1 MKLSNKILLSLL
13 GIPFSAL
20 IILILYFLVYIIL
33 GEDAYIIEISKIQD
47 VSILFREFVIISI
60 SMFIAIFSLLVS
72 MDTINNKDYKI
83 STKLLEIGLLVIG
96 FAIFPI
102 CFVEI
107 ALASM
112 EIIKITFLI
121 LWITLIAII
130 SLVFMVK
137 DFLNVWIINKKL
149 KQN

>member
-13 GIPFSAL
+13 GIPFSTL

-72 MDTINNKDYKI
+72 IDTINNKDYKI
-83 STKLLEIGLLVIG
+83 STKLLGIVLLVIG